1 MGSQPKLGP
10 GGVSKRMIAVIIAM
24 LLIIIVPA
32 AVMSAPW
39 SKVVI
44 TVTNTDSVHSVEGH
58 YTVYG
63 SIIGYN
69 SFDLAPGE
77 DRVWTYSLSAGRY
90 SIHVSYL
97 YQGDY
102 AYYDYFS
109 TSFSVPFLGTEEVQ
123 IDLDYSQW

>member
-1 MGSQPKLGP
+1 
-10 GGVSKRMIAVIIAM
+10 
-24 LLIIIVPA
+24 
-32 AVMSAPW
+32 
-39 SKVVI
+39 
-44 TVTNTDSVHSVEGH
+44 
-58 YTVYG
+58 VYG

-123 IDLDYSQW
+123 IDLEYLQW